1 MNQSTIEKTEAE
13 VLHLADMLEA
23 TLRILHSTAYAP
35 ALKAVRVL
43 RVVAT
48 DRTIDDDD
56 DRALLKTLVAQLTRS
71 AETVNRPASEYLL
84 DTANVLST
92 VLAADAAL
100 SAA

>member
-1 MNQSTIEKTEAE
+1 MKLGRRTSTFSR
-13 VLHLADMLEA
+13 DMLEA
-23 TLRILHSTAYAP
+23 TLRILHSSAYAP

-71 AETVNRPASEYLL
+71 PKP
-84 DTANVLST
+84 
-92 VLAADAAL
+92 
-100 SAA
+100 